1 VLAASSATPTIDL
14 VQGPVAAGYTRAA
27 LVCEARSPGSGLRTA
42 HRAARGERALGA
54 PGGGTA
60 TSIATLGPTTPAD
73 VWLTAADAHS
83 SGESVLLRSYTRVW
97 ELRLPGALLLEEVFA
112 QPPTLAVAAAQPQAE
127 AIAFVADGLGYL
139 LGSEQL
145 APIQQVGCA
154 P

>member
-1 VLAASSATPTIDL
+1 M
-14 VQGPVAAGYTRAA
+14 
-27 LVCEARSPGSGLRTA
+27 
-42 HRAARGERALGA
+42 
-54 PGGGTA
+54 
-60 TSIATLGPTTPAD
+60 
-73 VWLTAADAHS
+73 TAADAHS